1 MFQEERNSPETIV
14 PALPA
19 GPGAP
24 HWRTL
29 LETRWQALLREV
41 TELSL
46 AYHTAAA
53 AAPMDFD
60 DTVDLGRDGAAGAQ
74 NRLLLCRTI
83 AVRRKLADVEEALDR
98 LTAGTFG
105 RCEQCHM
112 PIPVGLLAVSPD
124 RRYCPRCAAED
135 SPVPGPALAGQSSQR

>member
-1 MFQEERNSPETIV
+1 VPE
-14 PALPA
+14 LPA
-19 GPGAP
+19 GPGGP

-46 AYHTAAA
+46 AYHEAAD
-53 AAPMDFD
+53 APDH
-60 DTVDLGRDGAAGAQ
+60 R
-74 NRLLLCRTI
+74 LLCRTI

-98 LTAGTFG
+98 LAAGTFG
-105 RCEQCHM
+105 RCEQCHE

-124 RRYCPRCAAED
+124 RRYCPRCVSEDPAAED
-135 SPVPGPALAGQSSQR
+135 FPVPGPALAGRSSQR

>member
-1 MFQEERNSPETIV
+1 MFQEERNSPETIA

-19 GPGAP
+19 GPGGP

-29 LETRWQALLREV
+29 LEARWQVLLREV

-46 AYHTAAA
+46 AYHEAA
-53 AAPMDFD
+53 D
-60 DTVDLGRDGAAGAQ
+60 AQ
-74 NRLLLCRTI
+74 DRGLLCRTI

-98 LTAGTFG
+98 LAAGTFG
-105 RCEQCHM
+105 RCEQCRR

-124 RRYCPRCAAED
+124 RRYCPACASGEPAAED
-135 SPVPGPALAGQSSQR
+135 SPVARPVLAGRSSQR

>member
-1 MFQEERNSPETIV
+1 MFQEERNRPETIV

-29 LETRWQALLREV
+29 LETRWQALLWEV

-46 AYHTAAA
+46 AYHEAA
-53 AAPMDFD
+53 D
-60 DTVDLGRDGAAGAQ
+60 AQ
-74 NRLLLCRTI
+74 KRGLACRTI
-83 AVRRKLADVEEALDR
+83 AARRKLADVEEALDR

-112 PIPVGLLAVSPD
+112 PIPVGLLAASPD
-124 RRYCPRCAAED
+124 RRYCPRCASEDPAAED

>member
-1 MFQEERNSPETIV
+1 MFQEERNSPETIA

-19 GPGAP
+19 GPGGP

-29 LETRWQALLREV
+29 LEARWQALLREL

-46 AYHTAAA
+46 AYH
-53 AAPMDFD
+53 
-60 DTVDLGRDGAAGAQ
+60 AAGAHD
-74 NRLLLCRTI
+74 RRLLCRTI

-98 LTAGTFG
+98 LAAGTFG

-112 PIPVGLLAVSPD
+112 AIPVGLLAVSPD
-124 RRYCPRCAAED
+124 RRYCPGCAAED
-135 SPVPGPALAGQSSQR
+135 SPVTGPALAGQPSQR

>member
-1 MFQEERNSPETIV
+1 MFQEERNSPETIA

-19 GPGAP
+19 GPGGP

-29 LETRWQALLREV
+29 LEARWQALLREV

-46 AYHTAAA
+46 AYHEAADA
-53 AAPMDFD
+53 HN
-60 DTVDLGRDGAAGAQ
+60 R
-74 NRLLLCRTI
+74 RLLYRAI
-83 AVRRKLADVEEALDR
+83 AARRKLADVEEALDR
-98 LTAGTFG
+98 LAAGTFG

-112 PIPVGLLAVSPD
+112 PIPVSLLAACPD
-124 RRYCPRCAAED
+124 RRYCPGCAAED

>member
-29 LETRWQALLREV
+29 LETRWQALLRQV

-53 AAPMDFD
+53 A
-60 DTVDLGRDGAAGAQ
+60 DGAADAQ
-74 NRLLLCRTI
+74 NRRLLCRTI

-112 PIPVGLLAVSPD
+112 PIPVGLLALSPD

-135 SPVPGPALAGQSSQR
+135 STVPGPALAGQSAQR